1 MGEVENRAVG
11 TRKARRD
18 EVVVADDR
26 AGRTNWLCIEAIVIW
41 TTPQSLRLG
50 LYALDAADALA
61 RQKLRWWSVLG
72 SVDLPA
78 ERAS

>member
-1 MGEVENRAVG
+1 
-11 TRKARRD
+11 
-18 EVVVADDR
+18 
-26 AGRTNWLCIEAIVIW
+26 LCIEAIVIW